1 MAEQA
6 RDPDKWQEL
15 ADRILNEK
23 DPHEQLRLVKSFAA
37 AVLTEKYG
45 PDIISVCENDKI
57 LLAYVESGDPEL
69 QRMAFDYM
77 NCFRYVYNDRII
89 KYAEYYIHAGV
100 NDDIKYR
107 CITYLA
113 QITEREGRAI
123 EVLTRC
129 ANVLRSSSTSQGN
142 NAILRSI
149 DSAIGMLRWMAEK
162 GLFRPSSG

>member
-69 QRMAFDYM
+69 QRMVFDYM
-77 NCFRYVYNDRII
+77 TSFRYVCDERII
-89 KYAEYYIHAGV
+89 QNAEDYIQAGV
-100 NDDIKYR
+100 HDDIKYR